1 MANASSKRIASANEA
16 ALNNLRLGLLF
27 VNLLAPVLRFLFTLI
42 TSRKLIPR
50 AVVIFL
56 YLAATGA
63 SVFTW
68 RWFESIGRPKGSGA
82 NVRVGE
88 DLGGK
93 GVVELGWDLIYMTWI
108 CVIGSAIFG
117 DWVWWLSLLVP
128 VFGAYKLFSTIRP
141 ILGMFLPGIFGP
153 RTPRDPVQAGAQG
166 QAGAVAGAGA
176 EGEKAESKRQ
186 AKLRARMEKGDKR
199 VQQREVRGQR

>member
-16 ALNNLRLGLLF
+16 ALKNLQLGLLV
-27 VNLLAPVLRFLFTLI
+27 VNVLAPVLRFLLSLV

-50 AVVIFL
+50 PVVIFL
-56 YLAATGA
+56 YLASTGA

-93 GVVELGWDLIYMTWI
+93 GVVELGWDLVYMTWI
-108 CVIGSAIFG
+108 CVLGSALFG

-128 VFGAYKLFSTIRP
+128 AFGAYKLFSTIRP
-141 ILGMFLPGIFGP
+141 ILGMFLPGLFGP
-153 RTPRDPVQAGAQG
+153 KAPRDPAQAQAGAQ
-166 QAGAVAGAGA
+166 AGAAGGA
-176 EGEKAESKRQ
+176 DGEKAESKRQ

-199 VQQREVRGQR
+199 VQQRDVRGQR